1 MVSYVVRGLGMIA
14 AAGALA
20 VTAAQPA
27 EASVTLGPCTVTAIT
42 PTPVAVAPNGKKLA
56 YGRASARCTASRQMQ
71 LDIALY
77 GDDLLSDDNI
87 DLGFSYFPT
96 VGPTLQTVGRVR
108 MCSNPPAPATPCSG
122 DISCDEDIGAD
133 ELYSRVR
140 ARLRVAGSNPPA
152 YGLWTAWTNGPTVTY
167 YC

>member
-1 MVSYVVRGLGMIA
+1 MVRYVFRGLGVI

-20 VTAAQPA
+20 VAAAQPA

-42 PTPVAVAPNGKKLA
+42 PTPVVMAPNGKKLA

-71 LDIALY
+71 FEIHLY
-77 GDDLLSDDNI
+77 GDDPLIDDER
-87 DLGFSYFPT
+87 GWHYAWAT
-96 VGPTLQTVGRVR
+96 VGPTLQTVSAYRECGTAGV
-108 MCSNPPAPATPCSG
+108 PASFGPCSG

-140 ARLRVAGSNPPA
+140 ARLQVAGSNPPV